1 MPQVAPGQQAKPVVF
16 PRGGPTGSEVVVTMA
31 GLEPFQTVRVGFG
44 SLSQYEVIGRGDADS
59 GGLLLQTLVI
69 PSWGERDRPH
79 YFVASFGNRI
89 PRILSEP
96 FHVTDENG
104 VARIYGTVTAD
115 GTSCLSVEG
124 PEKTLYT
131 LEGDVGLWSPGQ
143 RVLVIGTIAE
153 GVACGSRGLPI
164 AVREI
169 QPSL

>member
-1 MPQVAPGQQAKPVVF
+1 MPQVAPGQQPAKPVVF
-16 PRGGPTGSEVVVTMA
+16 PRGGPPGTEVVVTMA
-31 GLEPFQTVRVGFG
+31 GLEPFQTVRIGFG

-59 GGLLLQTLVI
+59 GGLLLQSLTV

-89 PRILSEP
+89 PRVLSEP
-96 FHVTDENG
+96 FHVTDPNG
-104 VARIYGTVTAD
+104 VARIYGTVTE
-115 GTSCLSVEG
+115 GSSCLSVEG

-131 LEGDVGLWSPGQ
+131 LEGDTGLWSPGQ

-153 GVACGSRGLPI
+153 ESTCGSRGLPI